1 MPASFP
7 PDVPN
12 PPRILSQE
20 DIFLWPDGTKCFA
33 FEADQLNYKPSGD
46 YERIEFGSDRW
57 AQLVDLS

>member
-33 FEADQLNYKPSGD
+33 FEANQFSHMSDD

-57 AQLVDLS
+57 TQLVDLS